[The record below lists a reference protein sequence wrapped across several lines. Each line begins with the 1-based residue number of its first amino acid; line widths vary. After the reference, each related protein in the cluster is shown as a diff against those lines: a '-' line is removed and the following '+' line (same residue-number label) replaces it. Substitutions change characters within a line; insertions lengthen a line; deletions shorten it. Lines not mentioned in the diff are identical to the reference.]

1 MVVRRYDISPTPSER
16 EVRVG
21 DFESLIWEI
30 DDNVATVTLNRPE
43 KLNAMSWVMFN
54 EIADAFDRAAKDD
67 GVRAVVVTGAGGA
80 FCSGADLTD
89 PANMIASPF
98 ELKDRMANVHRI
110 ARSVIHCSKPTIAK
124 VTGVAAGAGC
134 NLALSCDLVVA
145 TTEASFAELFVKRG
159 LVVDF
164 GGTWALSRVLPLHRA
179 KELALLG
186 DTISAE
192 EANELGLLNRFCGPD
207 EVDAVVKDLS
217 SRLAA
222 LPPRTV
228 ALIKE
233 NLNRAPERSVEE
245 NLDAESVAQA
255 LAFASDDTRE
265 AVVAWIEKR
274 EPRFKGR

>member
-1 MVVRRYDISPTPSER
+1 VA
-16 EVRVG
+16 
-21 DFESLIWEI
+21 DFETLIWEVE
-30 DDNVATVTLNRPE
+30 DRVATITLNRPE

-54 EIADAFDRAAKDD
+54 EIADAFDRAAGDD
-67 GVRAVVVTGAGGA
+67 EVRAVVITGAGGA

-89 PANMIASPF
+89 PANAVSNAF
-98 ELKDRMANVHRI
+98 EFKDRMANVHRI
-110 ARSVIHCSKPTIAK
+110 ARSVIHCPKPTIAK
-124 VTGVAAGAGC
+124 VTGIAAGAGC
-134 NLALSCDLVVA
+134 NIALSCDLVVA
-145 TTEASFAELFVKRG
+145 TTEARFAELFVKRG

-186 DTISAE
+186 ETITGV
-192 EANELGLLNRFCGPD
+192 EANELGLLNRFCSPD
-207 EVDAVVKDLS
+207 EVDAVVKDLT

-233 NLNRAPERSVEE
+233 NLNRAQERSVEA
-245 NLDAESVAQA
+245 NLDAESVSQS
-255 LAFASDDTRE
+255 LTFASEDTRE
-265 AVVAWIEKR
+265 AVVAWVEKR